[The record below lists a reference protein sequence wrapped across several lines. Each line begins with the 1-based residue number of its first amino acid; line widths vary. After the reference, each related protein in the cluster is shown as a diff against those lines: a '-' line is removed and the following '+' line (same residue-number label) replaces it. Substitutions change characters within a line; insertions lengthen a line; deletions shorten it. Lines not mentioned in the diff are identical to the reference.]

1 MSKPNITIV
10 GRIGTDPE
18 FKNFGGNNIVKFRV
32 ITSDRRKTDDGKW
45 EDVNTSGWNIV
56 GWNKL
61 AESSQNI
68 LEKGQEVIVIG
79 SMKEDSWTDKDG
91 NNRNRDI
98 KNLIALCLKCH
109 YELHKKERG
118 KMKKQEDFVGCENML
133 FCDFFGENGDN

>member
-1 MSKPNITIV
+1 MSNPNITII
-10 GRIGTDPE
+10 GRIGVDPE
-18 FKNFGGNNIVKFRV
+18 YKNFGGNNIVKFRV

-68 LEKGQEVIVIG
+68 LEKGQEVIIVG

-91 NNRNRDI
+91 NPRKTAEITASN
-98 KNLIALCLKCH
+98 IAVTMHSIQKTAKSSEPQLVSASAT
-109 YELHKKERG
+109 G
-118 KMKKQEDFVGCENML
+118 NTWDSAF
-133 FCDFFGENGDN
+133 

>member
-1 MSKPNITIV
+1 MSNPNITIV

-68 LEKGQEVIVIG
+68 LEKGQEVIIIG

-91 NNRNRDI
+91 NNRKTTEINAS
-98 KNLIALCLKCH
+98 NIAVTTYSIQKA
-109 YELHKKERG
+109 G
-118 KMKKQEDFVGCENML
+118 KSVQPEMATAGSPSRTW
-133 FCDFFGENGDN
+133 DNTF

>member
-1 MSKPNITIV
+1 MSNPNITIV

-32 ITSDRRKTDDGKW
+32 ITSDRRKTDDGRW

-68 LEKGQEVIVIG
+68 LQKGQEVIITG
-79 SMKEDSWTDKDG
+79 SLKEDSWTDKEG
-91 NNRNRDI
+91 NARKTAEITASN
-98 KNLIALCLKCH
+98 IAVTTYSIQKTAKSPEP
-109 YELHKKERG
+109 ELVSAG
-118 KMKKQEDFVGCENML
+118 SGTMTW
-133 FCDFFGENGDN
+133 DNTF